1 MLDRRLLLA
10 GLTVFA
16 ATPAVAAEKGLA
28 GQPEMPGPL
37 ARYRDLSVKRVDGE
51 ASTLGRLL
59 GPPRPAVV
67 SFWATWCAPCALE
80 GRRLARLRKA
90 YPEERLAIV
99 GINLDSH
106 ADDAKLD
113 QFRRRAEMNYTQG
126 LDGKAL
132 YLALSDSATVALP
145 RTYVFDA
152 SGQPVAAFG
161 RFFGERTLSAI
172 DAAVRAAVAS
182 RPPARDVNL
191 SASAFRA
198 RSIPVAMAR
207 RSPAP

>member
-1 MLDRRLLLA
+1 MLHRRLLLTA
-10 GLTVFA
+10 MTALA
-16 ATPAVAAEKGLA
+16 AAPAAAAEKRLA
-28 GQPEMPGPL
+28 DQPEMPGPL
-37 ARYRDLSVKRVDGE
+37 GRYRDLPVKRLDGE

-90 YPEERLAIV
+90 YPDERLAIV
-99 GINLDSH
+99 GINLDSTP
-106 ADDAKLD
+106 DPVRLD
-113 QFRRRAEMNYTQG
+113 QFRRKAEMNYTQG

-132 YLALSDSATVALP
+132 YLALSDRPTVALP

-152 SGQPVAAFG
+152 AGQPVAAFG

-172 DAAVRAAVAS
+172 DAAVQRAVT
-182 RPPARDVNL
+182 
-191 SASAFRA
+191 
-198 RSIPVAMAR
+198 
-207 RSPAP
+207 